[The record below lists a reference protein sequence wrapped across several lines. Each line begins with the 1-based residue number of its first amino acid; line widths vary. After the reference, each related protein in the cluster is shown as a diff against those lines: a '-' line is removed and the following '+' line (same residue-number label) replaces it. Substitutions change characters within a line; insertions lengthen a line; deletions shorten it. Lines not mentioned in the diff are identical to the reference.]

1 MCFHTTIQ
9 LWNHKLITFLAI
21 SISVGVG
28 DFLCRVERPS
38 ILGRVERPSILG
50 RVERPSILGRVERP
64 SILGILNNHRE
75 ETRLDVGRFTVVI
88 SVHAKC
94 FEDLFIASRPTLPI
108 TRRVWEI
115 L

>member
-28 DFLCRVERPS
+28 VFLCRVERPS

-50 RVERPSILGRVERP
+50 RVERPSLIG
-64 SILGILNNHRE
+64 SSWNHLAR
-75 ETRLDVGRFTVVI
+75 TLVNTWNTVALSSYLTHLSL
-88 SVHAKC
+88 SVRIVS
-94 FEDLFIASRPTLPI
+94 FYVQMGTVDTFSL
-108 TRRVWEI
+108 
-115 L
+115 

>member
-50 RVERPSILGRVERP
+50 RVERPSILG
-64 SILGILNNHRE
+64 ILNNHRE

-88 SVHAKC
+88 SVHTKC
-94 FEDLFIASRPTLPI
+94 FEDLFIESRPTLPI

>member
-50 RVERPSILGRVERP
+50 GVERPSILGKAQMACD
-64 SILGILNNHRE
+64 SDSNNQ
-75 ETRLDVGRFTVVI
+75 L
-88 SVHAKC
+88 
-94 FEDLFIASRPTLPI
+94 PTHSF
-108 TRRVWEI
+108 
-115 L
+115 

>member
-28 DFLCRVERPS
+28 DFLC
-38 ILGRVERPSILG
+38 RVERPSILG